1 MYADF
6 LQPHLSPSTH
16 LLDVGCGS
24 GELSLDLA
32 ATVGHV
38 TGVDVEQEEIDAAR
52 RAMAQGAIENADFQV
67 GDIYS
72 LDLPDDHVDAVLAHS
87 VLEALD
93 RPTAALAEMKRVLR
107 PGGVMAAASVEYTG
121 LVIAG
126 PQHDLTHRFY
136 SIRERLW
143 KIDGANP
150 YLGRELRGL
159 FLGVGFVDVVATTK
173 YISYGT
179 GGKSYENSGADVLRT
194 AKTIGTRR
202 RRFGTNLPPARTC
215 RTCVEPGSSGRNRP
229 PPTQHSHGAARS
241 AGSHEDRCLR
251 HIAATGPAP

>member
-143 KIDGANP
+143 QIDGANP

-179 GGKSYENSGADVLRT
+179 GEAVREFGRGRAEDCEDDWYSTAAIRHELATREDLSDMRRAWLEWSESATSYA
-194 AKTIGTRR
+194 A
-202 RRFGTNLPPARTC
+202 FAWC
-215 RTCVEPGSSGRNRP
+215 RALGWKP
-229 PPTQHSHGAARS
+229 
-241 AGSHEDRCLR
+241 
-251 HIAATGPAP
+251 